1 MRGKR
6 RTALRCAFA
15 ATVVAAAFACG
26 LDTSAAVNLPSTP
39 SVPSVPSVPRFTAQ
53 RFVTPP
59 DAIVSHSKPM
69 AANLSINRF
78 WQCWSSGVTDARA
91 MSCSERRRV
100 PDMDSSHFQ

>member
-1 MRGKR
+1 LFQ
-6 RTALRCAFA
+6 RTGRHDIGVAGEREQLAVDAF
-15 ATVVAAAFACG
+15 
-26 LDTSAAVNLPSTP
+26 
-39 SVPSVPSVPRFTAQ
+39 VPRFTAQ

-59 DAIVSHSKPM
+59 DAIVSHSKPI
-69 AANLSINRF
+69 ADNRSISRF